1 MTIILV
7 KEVAYLTQWLK
18 DDERMDRLVRANL
31 DIIQSP
37 SVFSYSLDAV
47 LLAHFANVPQG
58 NRSQIVDLCAGNG
71 AVGLLLSE
79 KTKSKI
85 TGIEL
90 QPRLAD
96 MAERSIQ
103 LNQLSDQVRVIE
115 GNLSEATKW
124 IEKDS
129 VDVVTCN
136 PPYFSSPV
144 TSKKNPNPHL
154 AIARHEIHTNLN
166 EVMLVTS
173 GLLKMNSKAY
183 FVHRPDRL
191 IEILEAMKANRLA
204 PKRMQLVYPKANKE
218 ANILLIEGIKDG
230 KETGF
235 RVMPPLFVYGE
246 DNEYLPEIR
255 GILYGDKD

>member
-1 MTIILV
+1 ME
-7 KEVAYLTQWLK
+7 KWLK
-18 DDERMDRLVRANL
+18 EDERIDRLVRANL

-37 SVFSYSLDAV
+37 TVFSYSLDAV
-47 LLAHFANVPQG
+47 LLAHFANLPYN
-58 NRSQIVDLCAGNG
+58 NRGKIVDLCAGNG

-79 KTKSKI
+79 KTQSPI
-85 TGIEL
+85 IGIEL
-90 QPRLAD
+90 QERLAD
-96 MAERSIQ
+96 MAQRSIQ
-103 LNQLSDQVRVIE
+103 LNQLEKQVSIIQAD
-115 GNLSEATKW
+115 LKDATKW
-124 IEKDS
+124 IAKDS

-166 EVMLVTS
+166 EVMAVTS
-173 GLLKMNSKAY
+173 DLLKMNGKAY

-191 IEILEAMKANRLA
+191 IEILEAMKRNRLA
-204 PKRMQLVYPKANKE
+204 PKRMQLVYPKVGRE

-235 RVMPPLFVYGE
+235 RVMPPLVVYSE
-246 DNEYLPEIR
+246 ENTYLPEISE
-255 GILYGDKD
+255 IMYGSEN